1 MVSGSPLTRFEPLA
15 KIDTSRLKWQLRSC
29 FGIGDVQLAEVKEA
43 LQSSKQDFASYDS
56 ESRQCR
62 AVYEKEKSRMQAE
75 YSDKTAILRTK
86 YEGDIHRI
94 QLRLLG
100 LKSYT
105 ENLSTLLAPIRRVPM
120 DVLLHIFVLGCTQ
133 DDVNAKNSTAL
144 TISAVCTC
152 WRQLTKSQS
161 TIWANFQIRLEEY
174 EEPSAPEVAQLVF
187 RVNLYLARS
196 RSYPLTLRILP
207 EKSRDHPALKLIAQ
221 ESQRW
226 KHLSF
231 GGDDFGGFDGNSCL
245 RSLQLPMLEA
255 VCFEESEYC
264 TGLSPPLET
273 FGNAPNIRKLSLHS
287 SLDQNVAAIFCKN
300 WEKLTSLEC
309 DLVANLEGF
318 LSVLDRCTQ
327 LRHLTVEGENVD
339 LIPIPPLRISSLHS
353 LKLVN
358 SQPPSNEH
366 DSMLECLLASLVL
379 PNLISLVL
387 LHAGDIGQCS
397 AVMPYSILRDF
408 FRRSHCSLLTL
419 TIRQISITDA
429 ELVALLVHVPCLQEL
444 SCEDPVDGPA
454 LITADFI
461 RSLHSCQRN
470 GHHSIEPLVPKLR
483 SLRLKVH
490 KEEFDTYPLFSMV
503 TSRWLPDDTGKV
515 QLGTVCLKLVEV
527 HLRGVVDKNTYE
539 LLGHFDRAGMQV
551 VVKTDELLV

>member
-29 FGIGDVQLAEVKEA
+29 FGIGDAQLAEVKKA
-43 LQSSKQDFASYDS
+43 LQSSKQDFANYNS
-56 ESRQCR
+56 ESHQCR

-75 YSDKTAILRTK
+75 YNNKMAVLHTK
-86 YEGDIHRI
+86 YKGDIHRI

-100 LKSYT
+100 
-105 ENLSTLLAPIRRVPM
+105 
-120 DVLLHIFVLGCTQ
+120 FVM
-133 DDVNAKNSTAL
+133 K
-144 TISAVCTC
+144 
-152 WRQLTKSQS
+152 
-161 TIWANFQIRLEEY
+161 
-174 EEPSAPEVAQLVF
+174 
-187 RVNLYLARS
+187 
-196 RSYPLTLRILP
+196 
-207 EKSRDHPALKLIAQ
+207 DHPALKLIAQ
-221 ESQRW
+221 ESQQW

-231 GGDDFGGFDGNSCL
+231 GGDDFGGFNGNSCL
-245 RSLQLPMLEA
+245 RSLQLPMLEV

-264 TGLSPPLET
+264 NGLSLPLET
-273 FGNAPNIRKLSLHS
+273 FGHAPNIRKLSLHS
-287 SLDQNVAAIFCKN
+287 SLDQKVVAIFCKN
-300 WEKLTSLEC
+300 WEKLTSLKC
-309 DLVANLEGF
+309 DLVENLEGF

-327 LRHLTVEGENVD
+327 LRHLTVVEEETVD

-358 SQPPSNEH
+358 SQPPPNKH
-366 DSMLECLLASLVL
+366 DSMLESLLASLVL
-379 PNLISLVL
+379 PNLIKLVL
-387 LHAGDIGQCS
+387 FHAGDIGQRS

-408 FRRSHCSLLTL
+408 FRRSHYSLLTL

-461 RSLHSCQRN
+461 QSLHSCQRN
-470 GHHSIEPLVPKLR
+470 GLHHSIEPLVPKLH
-483 SLRLKVH
+483 SLRLKVY

-503 TSRWLPDDTGKV
+503 TSCWLPDDTGKV

-527 HLRGVVDKNTYE
+527 HLQGVVDQNTYE